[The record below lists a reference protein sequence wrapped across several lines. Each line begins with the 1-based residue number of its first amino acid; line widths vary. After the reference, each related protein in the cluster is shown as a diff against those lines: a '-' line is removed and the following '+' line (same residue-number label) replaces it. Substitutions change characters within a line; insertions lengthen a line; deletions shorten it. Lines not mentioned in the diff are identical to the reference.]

1 MIQNGHCE
9 EAQENSER
17 HYHEISN
24 NIIVRKEF
32 CTKETEA
39 LKSQQTKILE
49 LKNPINKMK
58 NSLASTGN
66 RADCGRNS
74 ELEDINLEMIQI
86 EDNRELRSLKS
97 KEILQEF
104 SDSFIR
110 GNRVMGT
117 QEEKRGRR
125 E

>member
-1 MIQNGHCE
+1 
-9 EAQENSER
+9 
-17 HYHEISN
+17 
-24 NIIVRKEF
+24 
-32 CTKETEA
+32 
-39 LKSQQTKILE
+39 
-49 LKNPINKMK
+49 MK
-58 NSLASTGN
+58 NSLESTGN

>member
-1 MIQNGHCE
+1 
-9 EAQENSER
+9 
-17 HYHEISN
+17 
-24 NIIVRKEF
+24 
-32 CTKETEA
+32 
-39 LKSQQTKILE
+39 
-49 LKNPINKMK
+49 MK

-110 GNRVMGT
+110 GNRVMGI
-117 QEEKRGRR
+117 QKEKRGRR

>member
-1 MIQNGHCE
+1 
-9 EAQENSER
+9 
-17 HYHEISN
+17 
-24 NIIVRKEF
+24 
-32 CTKETEA
+32 
-39 LKSQQTKILE
+39 
-49 LKNPINKMK
+49 MK